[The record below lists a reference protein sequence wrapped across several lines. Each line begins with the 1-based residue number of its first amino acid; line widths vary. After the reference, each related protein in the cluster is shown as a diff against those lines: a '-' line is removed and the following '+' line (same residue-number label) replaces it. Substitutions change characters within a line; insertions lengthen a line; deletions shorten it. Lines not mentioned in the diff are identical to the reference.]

1 MIQKQSGL
9 DPAENAKASNIG
21 FECFLL
27 TLKFTPSV
35 LKKRCN
41 FRRDLSEDKVMIL

>member
-9 DPAENAKASNIG
+9 DPAEKASNIG

>member
-9 DPAENAKASNIG
+9 DPAENIKANNIG

-27 TLKFTPSV
+27 TLKFTPGV
-35 LKKRCN
+35 
-41 FRRDLSEDKVMIL
+41 F